1 MILALLGV
9 VFVETNIGGF
19 DGKGSD
25 GKGFEGKGWDGK
37 GWDKGGFDK
46 GRAACFLRAHMPT
59 FSDDNWEVD
68 SVSNLEF

>member
-37 GWDKGGFDK
+37 GWDGKGWDGK
-46 GRAACFLRAHMPT
+46 GWGGKGWDGEFPAQLTLLHACSKA
-59 FSDDNWEVD
+59 
-68 SVSNLEF
+68 

>member
-37 GWDKGGFDK
+37 GWDGKGWGGKGGKD
-46 GRAACFLRAHMPT
+46 LRR
-59 FSDDNWEVD
+59 
-68 SVSNLEF
+68 L